1 MPPDTATYRNRI
13 GYGSITPDH
22 SLVRMPSDGSTYA
35 GRKPAGGISQLRSFW
50 PMLLLV
56 LLAVVLL
63 FNTGSFM
70 HSSTSATPEHLT
82 QTIQQLS
89 QNQAAMMQMLQT
101 LSTNSSAPAA
111 GSKQEPGEKAAD
123 SPELPAAFAAI
134 PALTKLHNQ
143 LLRSSHSYEQ
153 HRTVMLQTLERLVHL
168 EPAAAQAD
176 IEQQLQESGD
186 LMQQFTCRLYKLLL
200 STGKLIPCRED
211 STLVVEDPG
220 MAAGAAGGQHSSHL
234 HLSHLHLWGHNKD
247 QHSTSTSTSS
257 TAKVTKYYFATNLRD
272 NSVNMPQ
279 YILSLLQTLLR
290 LPLGSVFVSAYES
303 NSDDGAHG
311 WVDVLQLALNV
322 IGTPSRLVTRGM
334 LVRLEGSNRIQHLAR
349 VRNMALAPLY
359 QHYAAARDKA
369 ANSNSSSSSGG
380 TGSSG
385 RRRLQADELLLA
397 DEADFSS
404 SSSEQSFLQ
413 QELDGSSSGSS
424 SSRRRLQTT
433 VQLEAVAAVD
443 DAANLPPGVLPWDP
457 DWIVFVNDAFFC
469 WGMVIRL
476 MNYKADITCGM
487 DFWQNPG
494 GY

>member
-1 MPPDTATYRNRI
+1 MPPDTGTTYRNRI
-13 GYGSITPDH
+13 GNGSITPDH

-50 PMLLLV
+50 PILLLA

-63 FNTGSFM
+63 LNTGSFM
-70 HSSTSATPEHLT
+70 HSSAAATPEHLT

-101 LSTNSSAPAA
+101 LSTNSSAA

-134 PALTKLHNQ
+134 PALTKLHNE

-176 IEQQLQESGD
+176 IEQQLQEPGD
-186 LMQQFTCRLYKLLL
+186 LMQLFTCRLYKLLL

-211 STLVVEDPG
+211 STLVVEDPAMG
-220 MAAGAAGGQHSSHL
+220 AGTAGSQHSSSH

-247 QHSTSTSTSS
+247 QPSSSTSTSSTSS

-290 LPLGSVFVSAYES
+290 LPVGSVFVSAYES

-322 IGTPSRLVTRGM
+322 IGTPSRLITRGM

-369 ANSNSSSSSGG
+369 TNSNSSSSSSS
-380 TGSSG
+380 GSSG
-385 RRRLQADELLLA
+385 TRRLQAEELLLA
-397 DEADFSS
+397 DEAGFRSS
-404 SSSEQSFLQ
+404 SSGLSLLQ
-413 QELDGSSSGSS
+413 QELSGSNSGSS
-424 SSRRRLQTT
+424 SRLLQTT
-433 VQLEAVAAVD
+433 AQLEAVAAVD

-494 GY
+494 EY